1 MTERIES
8 IEDLQDK
15 LSGRQVAM
23 VATRDEHGHLSSR
36 PVTLQRIDDD
46 GARWFLVNRH
56 ASWVTPS
63 DGSPVNASFTGE
75 RGLWVSCSGRLS
87 LNGSK
92 ERLDKMLDEMSETF
106 FEEDGEPIA
115 MRIEARQ
122 IEWWSAPNAAVQVLD
137 LVRAKVSDSAPKA
150 GESGTLNVG

>member
-1 MTERIES
+1 
-8 IEDLQDK
+8 
-15 LSGRQVAM
+15 
-23 VATRDEHGHLSSR
+23 
-36 PVTLQRIDDD
+36 
-46 GARWFLVNRH
+46 
-56 ASWVTPS
+56 
-63 DGSPVNASFTGE
+63 
-75 RGLWVSCSGRLS
+75 
-87 LNGSK
+87 
-92 ERLDKMLDEMSETF
+92 MLDEMSETF